1 MYTTKYSLDILKYL
15 LSLGCRH
22 IDLGT
27 NYIEF
32 YYIND
37 KYMCI
42 SLNNTTRSL
51 YTYREFKERVN
62 AHINKR
68 AIYLEIEL
76 C

>member
-1 MYTTKYSLDILKYL
+1 
-15 LSLGCRH
+15 
-22 IDLGT
+22 
-27 NYIEF
+27 
-32 YYIND
+32 
-37 KYMCI
+37 MCI